1 MSGEQTGTS
10 AANSLAGDPGKTAG
24 MKFIA
29 RQPVFDRKQRI
40 FGYELLFRS
49 SSENSFDGRDVNQ
62 ASLNVIANGVLFH
75 VLEEL
80 TEKHKAFVNFSR
92 DALLGDYA
100 LFLPKELTIVEVLE
114 GVSIDDDV
122 LSGLTRLKDKCYCI
136 ALDDVVSTER
146 LHNLLDLVHIVKVD
160 MALSTPDQRQDL
172 AEILAPRGISLLAEK
187 VETHDQFCEAADLGF
202 HYFQGYFFARP
213 LVISRRDIPA
223 FQANYFRM
231 LQAIHRPQLDRKE
244 IERLIKQE
252 SSFCYKLLRYLNSPF
267 FGFRSTIQS
276 IRHAVSLLGER
287 HIKNWA
293 SMLVLTALSDDRPEE
308 LIATSLRRAH
318 FCEALAGAT
327 GYRGREDDLFLL
339 GLLSLIDAILGRP
352 KSEIFAQLPIQEEI
366 KSALLEQPSRMRTL
380 LHLIEAYEK
389 ADWDQVSL
397 LAGSLHVEE
406 EAVTAAYL
414 ASVEWARE
422 VIHLN

>member
-122 LSGLTRLKDKCYCI
+122 LSALTRLKDKGYCI

-213 LVISRRDIPA
+213 LHVAGDPSAATGSQRNRAFDQTGKLLLLQTAALFEFAFFRIPKHDPIHPARRLPVGRAPHQKLGLDA
-223 FQANYFRM
+223 GVD
-231 LQAIHRPQLDRKE
+231 RPQR
-244 IERLIKQE
+244 
-252 SSFCYKLLRYLNSPF
+252 
-267 FGFRSTIQS
+267 
-276 IRHAVSLLGER
+276 
-287 HIKNWA
+287 
-293 SMLVLTALSDDRPEE
+293 
-308 LIATSLRRAH
+308 
-318 FCEALAGAT
+318 
-327 GYRGREDDLFLL
+327 
-339 GLLSLIDAILGRP
+339 
-352 KSEIFAQLPIQEEI
+352 
-366 KSALLEQPSRMRTL
+366 
-380 LHLIEAYEK
+380 
-389 ADWDQVSL
+389 
-397 LAGSLHVEE
+397 
-406 EAVTAAYL
+406 
-414 ASVEWARE
+414 
-422 VIHLN
+422 